1 MPAERENKTVLT
13 QRHYDID
20 GNDLRAYY
28 NDAGHLVFVIDVTTG
43 DVKPNVLLV
52 MNPVGNR
59 KWDDVLENDW
69 NVDLETV
76 RPRRDNKYQKLD
88 IEYGGLNIYDNLIRA
103 YDSGD
108 DISGAL
114 AELVAFRNAS
124 VRRAA
129 TERLD
134 AANRTIERANETIEK
149 TNDSVA
155 ELQSRVRTLNAKLT
169 QHRKS
174 VGRKPTKESA
184 SKILKTEAQL
194 DATNDKIRRA
204 KRRIVNAKRR
214 MAAAADDATAAQE
227 LLARIP
233 EIVDVPAAPRKN
245 DLSVVVA
252 KSNINEPKATEMADE
267 EVKPLFDKDP
277 EILDEEIAFK
287 PIDFD
292 APSPFVAGPV
302 DQAPTDDT
310 APVVEPLT
318 FVPPVS
324 PHAVDAASDEVAPQ
338 PQTVVNVF
346 APVPDVPAADLAPAP
361 QADAPT
367 PILNTITPATAPV
380 ADDAPVVATPAPD
393 VAPAPAPTPESRPA
407 PIAPNIPSAT
417 DVRPVSPITGNVT
430 PVSPGTT
437 QKPSVIYYVA
447 LGVLIMLSIFT
458 LWLYQQRSTTST
470 VPNLT
475 AVVSSENVVETPA
488 APTATDVATTPF
500 VDENTA
506 PSAPVDAP
514 RPVVVEAEPEPVV
527 VEPEPT
533 VVEPVTEPEPEPVVV
548 EPEPEP
554 VVAAS
559 APVATEPAPAPV
571 PAVTVNAISTV
582 APTPTPT
589 VTETPK
595 IVESEEE
602 ILAKKPSYSVS
613 SSQQEMFVA
622 SPSYDT
628 ETVVETEEAV
638 TCDDGSAPDM
648 RGCCPGE
655 VFSDM
660 GDGTTACCIDG
671 TDTCFPPLEI

>member
-28 NDAGHLVFVIDVTTG
+28 NDAGHLVFVVDVTTG

-114 AELVAFRNAS
+114 GELVAFRNAS

-245 DLSVVVA
+245 DLSVVAA
-252 KSNINEPKATEMADE
+252 KSNINEPKATQMADE

-292 APSPFVAGPV
+292 APSPFVPGPIDNV
-302 DQAPTDDT
+302 PADD
-310 APVVEPLT
+310 AVAVVEPLT

-324 PHAVDAASDEVAPQ
+324 PHATDATSDDVARQ

-346 APVPDVPAADLAPAP
+346 APVPDVPAADLAPTP
-361 QADAPT
+361 QSDAPT
-367 PILNTITPATAPV
+367 PILNTITPAV
-380 ADDAPVVATPAPD
+380 ASVVDDAPVAATPAPD

-417 DVRPVSPITGNVT
+417 DVRPVSPITGNVA

-437 QKPSVIYYVA
+437 QKPSFIYYVA
-447 LGVLIMLSIFT
+447 LGVLIILSIFT
-458 LWLYQQRSTTST
+458 LWLYQQRSTTTT

-475 AVVSSENVVETPA
+475 AVVPSENVAETPA
-488 APTATDVATTPF
+488 APTTTDAATTPF

-506 PSAPVDAP
+506 PVAPVDTPQPA
-514 RPVVVEAEPEPVV
+514 V
-527 VEPEPT
+527 VEPEPEPVAVEPEPI
-533 VVEPVTEPEPEPVVV
+533 VVAPVTEPEPEPVAV

-554 VVAAS
+554 VVATP
-559 APVATEPAPAPV
+559 APVVDEPAPAPV
-571 PAVTVNAISTV
+571 PAVTVNPIPAA
-582 APTPTPT
+582 APATAST

-595 IVESEEE
+595 VIESEEE

-613 SSQQEMFVA
+613 AQEEMFVA

-628 ETVVETEEAV
+628 ETVVETENAV
-638 TCDDGSAPDM
+638 ACDDGSAPDVH
-648 RGCCPGE
+648 GCCTGE

-660 GDGTTACCIDG
+660 GNGTTACCIDG
-671 TDTCFPPLEI
+671 TDTCFPPLEM

>member
-1 MPAERENKTVLT
+1 MPTERENKTILT
-13 QRHYDID
+13 QHHYDID

-28 NDAGHLVFVIDVTTG
+28 NDAGHLVFVIDATVSG
-43 DVKPNVLLV
+43 VKPNVLLV

-88 IEYGGLNIYDNLIRA
+88 IEYGGLNVYENLIRA

-114 AELVAFRNAS
+114 GELMAFRNAS

-155 ELQSRVRTLNAKLT
+155 ELQSRVRTLNTKLA

-194 DATNDKIRRA
+194 DATNEKIRRA

-214 MAAAADDATAAQE
+214 MAAAADDVTAANE

-233 EIVDVPAAPRKN
+233 EIVDVPVALRKN
-245 DLSVVVA
+245 DLSVVAA
-252 KSNINEPKATEMADE
+252 KSNINEPKATKMADE

-292 APSPFVAGPV
+292 APSPFVPGTT
-302 DQAPTDDT
+302 DETPTDDV
-310 APVVEPLT
+310 AVVEPLT

-324 PHAVDAASDEVAPQ
+324 PHAVDAASSDEVAPQ

-346 APVPDVPAADLAPAP
+346 APVPDVPAADLAPVS
-361 QADAPT
+361 DSGTPT
-367 PILNTITPATAPV
+367 PVLNTITSAA
-380 ADDAPVVATPAPD
+380 APVVDDTPVATMPTPDVTPAP
-393 VAPAPAPTPESRPA
+393 ASTPESRPA
-407 PIAPNIPSAT
+407 PIAPNIPSVA
-417 DVRPVSPITGNVT
+417 DVRPVSPITGNAA
-430 PVSPGTT
+430 PVSPNSS
-437 QKPSVIYYVA
+437 QKPSFIYYMA
-447 LGVLIMLSIFT
+447 LGVLIVLSVFT
-458 LWLYQQRSTTST
+458 LWLYQQRSTTTT

-475 AVVSSENVVETPA
+475 AVVASENAAETPA
-488 APTATDVATTPF
+488 PQAATDAPTPF
-500 VDENTA
+500 VDENA
-506 PSAPVDAP
+506 APVT
-514 RPVVVEAEPEPVV
+514 PVVTPQ
-527 VEPEPT
+527 PT
-533 VVEPVTEPEPEPVVV
+533 VVEPEPEPVVV
-548 EPEPEP
+548 EPEPAVAESVPEPQPAPVAVEPEPEP
-554 VVAAS
+554 VVATP

-571 PAVTVNAISTV
+571 PAVTVNPISTV

-628 ETVVETEEAV
+628 ETIVETEEAV
-638 TCDDGSAPDM
+638 TCDDGSAPDVH
-648 RGCCPGE
+648 GCCAGE

-660 GDGTTACCIDG
+660 GNGTTACCIDG